1 MGDIPKNTFKSA
13 ILNGNVQLGIWT
25 GIRDAMVM
33 EMLGDT
39 GFDFITI
46 DTEHTANE
54 FPDVIA
60 ALQAIKSTS
69 AQAAVRVPALD
80 PVIIKRVL
88 DAGAQTLFVPYVQT
102 VEEAE
107 LAAASVAY
115 PPKGIRGVAGGARAQ
130 AYGAIGDYFHKAREE
145 ICLIVQVETQLG
157 LDNLEAIAAVDGID
171 AIFVGPADLS
181 ASLGYPGQMS
191 SEPMKAAI
199 RDAIERIT
207 AAGKPA
213 GFLARNKELLELAK
227 EAGAKLIV
235 PEIDTSLLR
244 QAAMEAVAAY
254 GHLKD

>member
-1 MGDIPKNTFKSA
+1 MGEMPKNTFKSA
-13 ILNGNVQLGIWT
+13 ILKGDVQLGIWT

-46 DTEHTANE
+46 DTEHAANE
-54 FPDVIA
+54 LPDVIA
-60 ALQAIKSTS
+60 ALQVIKSTA

-80 PVIIKRVL
+80 PVTIKRVL
-88 DAGAQTLFVPYVQT
+88 DSGAQTLFVPYVQT

-130 AYGAIGDYFHKAREE
+130 GYGAIGDYFFKAREE
-145 ICLIVQVETQLG
+145 ICLIVQIETQQG

-181 ASLGYPGQMS
+181 ASLDYPGQMA

-213 GFLARNKELLELAK
+213 GFLARNLELVELAK
-227 EAGAKLIV
+227 EAGAKFIV
-235 PEIDTSLLR
+235 PEIDTALLR